1 MFKNNLSRI
10 KMKLTTNTKISYS
23 KVVYGNNH
31 LFFSE
36 NHTKSIMCSADKLQD
51 ITRINIKTGYKQ

>member
-1 MFKNNLSRI
+1 
-10 KMKLTTNTKISYS
+10 MKLTTNTKISYS